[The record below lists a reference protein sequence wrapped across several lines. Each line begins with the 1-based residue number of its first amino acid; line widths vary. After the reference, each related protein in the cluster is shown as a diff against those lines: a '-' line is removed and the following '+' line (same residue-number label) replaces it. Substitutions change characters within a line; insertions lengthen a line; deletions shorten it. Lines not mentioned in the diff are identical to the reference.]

1 MFTRYD
7 EIKLHTFGVEPKN
20 LNSGHFTQVVWKESK
35 ELGVAFAKNGG
46 KVIVVANYSPPG
58 NYIGHFAENVP
69 PPRGESPLHNGSTPP
84 LPPRGARELS
94 GQL

>member
-1 MFTRYD
+1 M
-7 EIKLHTFGVEPKN
+7 HTFGVEPKN

-35 ELGVAFAKNGG
+35 ELGVAFAKIGG

-69 PPRGESPLHNGSTPP
+69 PPRGGSPVHNDSTPP
-84 LPPRGARELS
+84 PPSCGTGELT
-94 GQL
+94 GQFDNRKSL

>member
-1 MFTRYD
+1 MFTRYE

-58 NYIGHFAENVP
+58 NFIGHFAENVP
-69 PPRGESPLHNGSTPP
+69 PPRGGSPVHNGSTASPP
-84 LPPRGARELS
+84 FRGAGELT
-94 GQL
+94 GQF